1 LRPRRLVISLRRDS
15 DPLTKIAFFHYVS
28 TICEKTELLK
38 LVQWMD
44 IAKVDMSFLT
54 TPNLHT
60 NLGLNLGGQ
69 NMTHASKLDFSI
81 SNYGAVL

>member
-1 LRPRRLVISLRRDS
+1 
-15 DPLTKIAFFHYVS
+15 
-28 TICEKTELLK
+28 
-38 LVQWMD
+38 MD